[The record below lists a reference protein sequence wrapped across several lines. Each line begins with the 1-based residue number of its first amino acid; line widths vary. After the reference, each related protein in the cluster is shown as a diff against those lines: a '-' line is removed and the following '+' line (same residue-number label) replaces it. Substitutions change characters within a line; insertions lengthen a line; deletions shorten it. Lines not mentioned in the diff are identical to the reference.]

1 MIPLP
6 RLKNHGE
13 HCGPPSLLKRLPGQ
27 PSAPGDDE
35 DNADNGDNG
44 DASEIFN
51 YQILELN
58 FCWKI
63 VIVIYEKL
71 LK

>member
-1 MIPLP
+1 M
-6 RLKNHGE
+6 
-13 HCGPPSLLKRLPGQ
+13 KRLPGQ

-35 DNADNGDNG
+35 DDADNGDEG